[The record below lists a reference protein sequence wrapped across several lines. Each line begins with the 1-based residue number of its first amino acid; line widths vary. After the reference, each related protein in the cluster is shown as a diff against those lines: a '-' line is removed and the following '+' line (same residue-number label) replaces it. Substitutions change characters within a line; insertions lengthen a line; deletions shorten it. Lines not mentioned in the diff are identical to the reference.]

1 MRRGFGLI
9 WVGLT
14 GLIVG
19 LVAWFAYSAGLAANV
34 ASPGNGT
41 VIVERG
47 DFGFGFFP
55 LLFLI
60 LLLLL
65 VFRRRRWGGYWGGRG
80 WSGHSHGP
88 GGHSH
93 GPGGNRDWDVPP
105 VIEEK
110 LKSWHDKAH
119 GTATAEPGAGEG
131 ADKPPVT

>member
-1 MRRGFGLI
+1 MRRGFGLF

-14 GLIVG
+14 GVIVG
-19 LVAWFAYSAGLAANV
+19 LVAWFAYNAGLAANV
-34 ASPGNGT
+34 ASSGNGT

-47 DFGFGFFP
+47 GFGFGFFP

-80 WSGHSHGP
+80 WGHGHGP
-88 GGHSH
+88 GGH
-93 GPGGNRDWDVPP
+93 RDWDVPP
-105 VIEEK
+105 VIEDK

-119 GTATAEPGAGEG
+119 GTTPAEPAAVEG
-131 ADKPPVT
+131 ADKQPGS